1 MNNKSNNNLIF
12 WIGFIPLVAV
22 ILTAIFTAN
31 VFITQIESNNENRLQ
46 QLENDNYIN
55 MKQTVKSRVDRV
67 IKRLDKIQTKKEA
80 QAFLN
85 NSSFGNKG
93 YFFAYTYDGVTISH
107 IKKDLIGINRW
118 DLKKDGKF
126 ILQDLISVARN
137 KDGGYLD
144 YTATIHPITKMS
156 ARKISFINHYDRFGW
171 IIGTGVYSTDINN
184 YIYKQKEQFNITS
197 NKMIETTIFYVVIF
211 TIIILIIILII
222 HRKLKFIFDDYEDR
236 LLKKDKILHEQA
248 KLAAMGEMIGA
259 IAHQWRQ
266 PLNAL
271 SLNIQSLDDD
281 YDDGLIDKK
290 FIDKFIDINKST
302 IKFMSNTID
311 DFRNFFRID
320 NEKIKFSIKE
330 SIKSVISIQSSQLK
344 FLNIS
349 LSIKGDDFYIDG
361 YESEFKQVILNIIN
375 NAKDEITNNN
385 IKKGKIDIILKNNQ
399 IQIKDNAGGIP
410 LEIMDRIFEPYFTT
424 KKQGQGTGIGLYMS
438 KMIIE
443 DKALGR
449 LSAKN
454 DINGAIFT
462 IVFNNTKV

>member
-1 MNNKSNNNLIF
+1 MNNKNNDNLIV
-12 WIGFIPLVAV
+12 WIGFIPLIAV
-22 ILTAIFTAN
+22 IITAIFVAN
-31 VFITQIESNNENRLQ
+31 IFITQIESNNESRLKQ
-46 QLENDNYIN
+46 IEKENYIN
-55 MKQTVKSRVDRV
+55 MKETVKSRVDRV
-67 IKRLDKIQTKKEA
+67 IKRLDKIKTKKEA
-80 QAFLN
+80 QSFLI
-85 NSSFGNKG
+85 NSDFDNKG
-93 YFFAYTYDGVTISH
+93 YFFAYSYDGVTISH

-118 DLKKDGKF
+118 DLKKDGKYV
-126 ILQDLISVARN
+126 LQDLITVGRQS
-137 KDGGYLD
+137 DGGYLD
-144 YTATIHPITKMS
+144 YTATINPITKMS

-197 NKMIETTIFYVVIF
+197 NKMIETTIYYVVIF
-211 TIIILIIILII
+211 TIIILMIILII
-222 HRKLKFIFDDYEDR
+222 HRKLKLIFDDYENR
-236 LLKKDKILHEQA
+236 LLRKDKILHEQA

-290 FIDKFIDINKST
+290 FIDKFIDTNKTT

-330 SIKSVISIQSSQLK
+330 SIQSVINIQSSQLK

-349 LSIKGDDFYIDG
+349 LNIKGNDFDIVG
-361 YESEFKQVILNIIN
+361 YESEFKQVVLNIIN

-385 IKKGKIDIILKNNQ
+385 IKNGKIDILLKNNQ

-443 DKALGR
+443 EKSLGT

-454 DINGAIFT
+454 DTNGAIFT
-462 IVFNNTKV
+462 IRFNNQKV